1 MFFADGHQARHFL
14 LGNLNLFTSVIGK
27 RNISHFIINFRICH
41 RCHNVFNFSGAKII
55 IPDEIMVMKQNC
67 LAIGLVDWS
76 ERWADKSWLADQLL
90 LLTEKFLNI
99 QFVFLQL

>member
-1 MFFADGHQARHFL
+1 
-14 LGNLNLFTSVIGK
+14 
-27 RNISHFIINFRICH
+27 
-41 RCHNVFNFSGAKII
+41 
-55 IPDEIMVMKQNC
+55 MKQNC
-67 LAIGLVDWS
+67 LAIGSVDWS